1 MALFGQ
7 RYVTVHTRPAQDS
20 TMTVTPPPS
29 KTGLLARLTR
39 SIAAHPWRTIG
50 IWVLIIAG
58 IFAAAGTIGGQ
69 LQNNFTIPNSDAQ
82 KATDLL
88 QKQFPARAGD
98 SATIVFY
105 SDGKLADPQNKAAV
119 DKIIAAA
126 KTVDHVTGAG
136 DPFTQQSGAISPEG
150 NIGFVDIQ
158 FDGQAWGLP
167 ANVIPDFKSTTEAA
181 AQGSSVQIAYTGQ
194 AVQEQ
199 PQQGA
204 SELIGIGVAVII
216 LLIVFGTLI
225 PALIPIVLAILAV
238 VLGISILTIAAGFTD
253 FNTITP
259 ILVSM
264 IGLGVG
270 IDYSLFILMRFRQ
283 ALHDGATPQEAAATA
298 ASTAGRAVI
307 FAGATVAISVVG
319 LATIGLDF
327 ITKMGVGASL
337 SVLTSVA
344 IAVTLL
350 PAVLALLGHKVD
362 RLKIPFIKTPDDSLA
377 AAQKTVVAR
386 WGRFVT
392 SHAWVFLIVPL
403 AVMLLFAAPIVGV
416 QLGAADAGTAPKS
429 TTQRIAYDWLA
440 DGFGPGFNGP
450 LIIAVDTKGDLAVA
464 DKLQKAIETVPDVAA
479 VTPAVPSPNKQA
491 AIITVYAKSSPQDV
505 ATADLVDK
513 LRQTT
518 IPDALK
524 GTGATAYVGGS
535 TAAFE
540 DISATIFSNIPWFL
554 LFVVGITIVILTMA
568 FRSLVVSIKAALT
581 TILSC
586 AAAFGILTLV
596 FQEGYGASLIG
607 LDKTG
612 PIESFLPVIVFALVF
627 GLSMD
632 YEVFL
637 VSRIREAFIGG
648 DTPRV
653 AVTDGVATIGRVI
666 IAAAL
671 IMASVFFAFMTGVDR
686 TIKEFGLALGLAI
699 ILDAFVIRLTLVPAL
714 MHLLDG
720 KAWYIPR
727 WLDKILPRLT
737 IEAPN
742 DK

>member
-1 MALFGQ
+1 
-7 RYVTVHTRPAQDS
+7 
-20 TMTVTPPPS
+20 MTAATPPT
-29 KTGLLARLTR
+29 KTGLLARLTH

-50 IWVLIIAG
+50 IWVLIIVG
-58 IFAAAGTIGGQ
+58 IFAAAATLGGE
-69 LQNNFTIPNSDAQ
+69 LQNKFTIPNSDAQ

-98 SATIVFY
+98 SATIVFHT
-105 SDGKLADPQNKAAV
+105 DGKLTDAQNKATV
-119 DKIIAAA
+119 DKVIAAA
-126 KTVDHVTGAG
+126 KTVDRVTGAG
-136 DPFTQQSGAISPEG
+136 DPFTQDGGAISPEG
-150 NIGFVDIQ
+150 NVGFVDVQ
-158 FDGQAWGLP
+158 FNGQGWDLP
-167 ANVIPDFKSTTEAA
+167 ANVIPDFKDATAA
-181 AQGSSVQIAYTGQ
+181 AAAGSSVQIAYTGG

-204 SELIGIGVAVII
+204 SELIGIGVAIII
-216 LLIVFGTLI
+216 LLIVFGTLL
-225 PALIPIVLAILAV
+225 PALIPIFLAILAV
-238 VLGISILTIAAGFTD
+238 ALGLSILTIAAGFTD

-259 ILVSM
+259 ILASM

-270 IDYSLFILMRFRQ
+270 IDYSLFILTRFRQ
-283 ALHDGATPQEAAATA
+283 ALHDGATPKEAAAVA

-319 LATIGLDF
+319 LVTIGLDF
-327 ITKMGVGASL
+327 LTKMGIGASL

-344 IAVTLL
+344 VAVTLL

-377 AAQKTVVAR
+377 AAKQTAVAR

-392 SHAWVFLIVPL
+392 QRAWVFLIVPL
-403 AVMLLFAAPIVGV
+403 IVMILFALPVLGIN
-416 QLGAADAGTAPKS
+416 LGAADAGTAPKS
-429 TTQRIAYDWLA
+429 TTQRVAYDWLA
-440 DGFGPGFNGP
+440 EGFGPGFNGP
-450 LIIAVDTKGDLAVA
+450 LIVAVDTKGDTAVA
-464 DKLQKAIETVPDVAA
+464 DTLQKAIADTPNVAA
-479 VTPAVPSPNKQA
+479 VTPAIPSPNKQA

-505 ATADLVDK
+505 ATAELVET
-513 LRQTT
+513 LRSTT

-524 GTGATAYVGGS
+524 GTGATAYVGGA

-540 DISATIFSNIPWFL
+540 DIAATIYSNIPWFL
-554 LFVVGITIVILTMA
+554 LFVVGITVVILTMA
-568 FRSLVVSIKAALT
+568 FRSVIISIKAALT

-612 PIESFLPVIVFALVF
+612 PIESFLPVIVFALIF

-637 VSRIREAFIGG
+637 VSRIREAFISG
-648 DTPRV
+648 DTPRE
-653 AVTDGVATIGRVI
+653 AITDGVATIGRVI

-714 MHLLDG
+714 MHLLNEH
-720 KAWYIPR
+720 AWWIPR
-727 WLDKILPRLT
+727 WLDRILPRLT
-737 IEAPN
+737 IEAPE
-742 DK
+742 DRGHMETTAHPQQES

>member
-1 MALFGQ
+1 
-7 RYVTVHTRPAQDS
+7 
-20 TMTVTPPPS
+20 MTVTPPPS
-29 KTGLLARLTR
+29 KSGLLARLTR

-105 SDGKLADPQNKAAV
+105 TDGKLTDAQNKATV

-136 DPFTQQSGAISPEG
+136 DPFTQQGGAISPEG
-150 NIGFVDIQ
+150 NVGFVDIQ

-167 ANVIPDFKSTTEAA
+167 ANVIPDFKSATEAA
-181 AQGSSVQIAYTGQ
+181 AQGSPVQIAYTGQ

-403 AVMLLFAAPIVGV
+403 AVMLLFAAPIAGV

-440 DGFGPGFNGP
+440 EGFGPGFNGP
-450 LIIAVDTKGDLAVA
+450 LIVAVDTKGDLAVA
-464 DKLQKAIETVPDVAA
+464 DKLQKAIESTPNVAA

-491 AIITVYAKSSPQDV
+491 AIITVYAKSSPQEV

>member
-1 MALFGQ
+1 MAASS
-7 RYVTVHTRPAQDS
+7 TPA
-20 TMTVTPPPS
+20 

-50 IWVLIIAG
+50 IWVLVIAG

-69 LQNNFTIPNSDAQ
+69 LQNKFTIPNSDAQ

-98 SATIVFY
+98 SATIVFHAD
-105 SDGKLADPQNKAAV
+105 SKLTDAQNKATV
-119 DKIIAAA
+119 DKIIAAS

-136 DPFTQQSGAISPEG
+136 DPYKQQGGSISPKG
-150 NIGFVDIQ
+150 NVGFVDVQ
-158 FDGQAWGLP
+158 FDGQGWDLP
-167 ANVIPDFKSTTEAA
+167 SNVIPDFKAATTAA
-181 AQGSSVQIAYTGQ
+181 AAGSSVQIAYTGQ

-204 SELIGIGVAVII
+204 SELIGIGVAIII
-216 LLIVFGTLI
+216 LLIVFGTVI
-225 PALIPIVLAILAV
+225 PALIPIILAILAV
-238 VLGISILTIAAGFTD
+238 VLGVSILTIAAGFTD

-283 ALHDGATPQEAAATA
+283 ALHDGATPQEAAALA

-307 FAGATVAISVVG
+307 FAGSTVAISVVG

-327 ITKMGVGASL
+327 ITKMGIGASL
-337 SVLTSVA
+337 SVLTSAA

-377 AAQKTVVAR
+377 AAKKTAVAR

-403 AVMLLFAAPIVGV
+403 GMMLLFAAPVAGV
-416 QLGAADAGTAPKS
+416 HLGAADAGTSPKS
-429 TTQRIAYDWLA
+429 TTQRVAYDWLA
-440 DGFGPGFNGP
+440 EGFGPGFNGP
-450 LIIAVDTKGDLAVA
+450 LIVAVDTKGDLAAA
-464 DKLQKAIETVPDVAA
+464 DKLQKAIAATPNVAA
-479 VTPAVPSPNKQA
+479 ATPAIPSPNKQA

-505 ATADLVDK
+505 ATTDLVDK

-637 VSRIREAFIGG
+637 VSRIREAFVGG
-648 DTPRV
+648 DTPRE

-671 IMASVFFAFMTGVDR
+671 IMASVFFAFMTGIDR

-714 MHLLDG
+714 MYLLDA

-727 WLDKILPRLT
+727 WLNKILPRLT
-737 IEAPN
+737 IEAPS

>member
-1 MALFGQ
+1 
-7 RYVTVHTRPAQDS
+7 
-20 TMTVTPPPS
+20 MTAATPPT
-29 KTGLLARLTR
+29 KTGLLARLTH

-50 IWVLIIAG
+50 IWVLIIVG
-58 IFAAAGTIGGQ
+58 IFAAAATLGGE
-69 LQNNFTIPNSDAQ
+69 LQNKFTIPNSDAQ

-98 SATIVFY
+98 SATIVFHT
-105 SDGKLADPQNKAAV
+105 DGKLTDAENKATV
-119 DKIIAAA
+119 DKVIAAA
-126 KTVDHVTGAG
+126 KTVDRVTGAG
-136 DPFTQQSGAISPEG
+136 DPFTQDGGAISPEG
-150 NIGFVDIQ
+150 NVGFVDVQ
-158 FDGQAWGLP
+158 FNGQGWDLP
-167 ANVIPDFKSTTEAA
+167 ANVIPDFKDATAA
-181 AQGSSVQIAYTGQ
+181 AAAGSSVQIAYTGG

-204 SELIGIGVAVII
+204 SELIGIGVAIII
-216 LLIVFGTLI
+216 LLIVFGTLL
-225 PALIPIVLAILAV
+225 PALIPIFLAILAV
-238 VLGISILTIAAGFTD
+238 ALGLSILTIAAGFTD

-259 ILVSM
+259 ILASM

-270 IDYSLFILMRFRQ
+270 IDYSLFILTRFRQ
-283 ALHDGATPQEAAATA
+283 ALHDGATPKEAAAVA

-319 LATIGLDF
+319 LVTIGLDF
-327 ITKMGVGASL
+327 LTKMGIGASL

-344 IAVTLL
+344 VAVTLL

-377 AAQKTVVAR
+377 AAKQTAVAR

-392 SHAWVFLIVPL
+392 QRAWVFLIVPL
-403 AVMLLFAAPIVGV
+403 IVMILFALPVLGIN
-416 QLGAADAGTAPKS
+416 LGAADAGTAPKS
-429 TTQRIAYDWLA
+429 TTQRVAYDWLA
-440 DGFGPGFNGP
+440 EGFGPGFNGP
-450 LIIAVDTKGDLAVA
+450 LIVAVDTKGDTAVA
-464 DKLQKAIETVPDVAA
+464 DTLQKAIADTPNVAA
-479 VTPAVPSPNKQA
+479 VTPAIPSPNKQA

-505 ATADLVDK
+505 ATAELVET
-513 LRQTT
+513 LRSTT

-524 GTGATAYVGGS
+524 GTGATAYVGGA

-540 DISATIFSNIPWFL
+540 DIAATIYSNIPWFL
-554 LFVVGITIVILTMA
+554 LFVVGITVVILTMA
-568 FRSLVVSIKAALT
+568 FRSVIISIKAALT

-612 PIESFLPVIVFALVF
+612 PIESFLPVIVFALIF

-637 VSRIREAFIGG
+637 VSRIREAFISG
-648 DTPRV
+648 DTPRE
-653 AVTDGVATIGRVI
+653 AITDGVATIGRVI

-714 MHLLDG
+714 MHLLNEH
-720 KAWYIPR
+720 AWWIPR
-727 WLDKILPRLT
+727 WLDRILPRLT
-737 IEAPN
+737 IEAPE
-742 DK
+742 DRGHMETTAHPQQES

>member
-1 MALFGQ
+1 
-7 RYVTVHTRPAQDS
+7 
-20 TMTVTPPPS
+20 MTVTPPPS

-105 SDGKLADPQNKAAV
+105 ADGKLADAQNKAAV

-136 DPFTQQSGAISPEG
+136 DPFSQQGGAISPDG
-150 NIGFVDIQ
+150 NIGFVDVQ

-167 ANVIPDFKSTTEAA
+167 ANVIPDFKSVTEAA
-181 AQGSSVQIAYTGQ
+181 AEGSSVQIAYTGQ

-204 SELIGIGVAVII
+204 SELIGIGVAIII

-307 FAGATVAISVVG
+307 FAGTTVAISVVG

-327 ITKMGVGASL
+327 ITKMGIGASL

-362 RLKIPFIKTPDDSLA
+362 RLKVPFIKTPDDSLA

-403 AVMLLFAAPIVGV
+403 AVMLLFAAPIAGV

-450 LIIAVDTKGDLAVA
+450 LIVAVDTKGDLAVA
-464 DKLQKAIETVPDVAA
+464 DKLQKAIESTPNVAA

-554 LFVVGITIVILTMA
+554 LFVVGITIMILTMA

-737 IEAPN
+737 IEAPK

>member
-1 MALFGQ
+1 MA
-7 RYVTVHTRPAQDS
+7 ASS
-20 TMTVTPPPS
+20 TPTKS
-29 KTGLLARLTR
+29 GLLAGLTR
-39 SIAAHPWRTIG
+39 AIAAHPWRTIG
-50 IWVLIIAG
+50 IWVLIIGG

-69 LQNNFTIPNSDAQ
+69 LQNKFTIPNSDAQ

-98 SATIVFY
+98 SATIVFHT
-105 SDGKLADPQNKAAV
+105 DGKLTDAQNKATV
-119 DKIIAAA
+119 EKVIAAA

-136 DPFTQQSGAISPEG
+136 DPFTNQGGAISPQG
-150 NIGFVDIQ
+150 NVGFVDVQ
-158 FDGQAWGLP
+158 FDGQGWDLP
-167 ANVIPDFKSTTEAA
+167 ANVIPDFKDATTKAA
-181 AQGSSVQIAYTGQ
+181 AGSSVGIAYTGQ

-199 PQQGA
+199 PKQGA
-204 SELIGIGVAVII
+204 SELIGIGVAIII
-216 LLIVFGTLI
+216 LLIVFGTLL
-225 PALIPIVLAILAV
+225 PALIPILLAILAV
-238 VLGISILTIAAGFTD
+238 ALGISILTIAAGFTD

-259 ILVSM
+259 ILASM

-270 IDYSLFILMRFRQ
+270 IDYSLFILTRFRQ
-283 ALHDGATPQEAAATA
+283 ALHDGATPKEAAAVA

-327 ITKMGVGASL
+327 ITKMGIGASL

-377 AAQKTVVAR
+377 AAQKTAVAR

-403 AVMLLFAAPIVGV
+403 AVMLLFAAPVAGV
-416 QLGAADAGTAPKS
+416 HLGSADAGTAPKS
-429 TTQRIAYDWLA
+429 TTQRVAYDWLA
-440 DGFGPGFNGP
+440 EGFGPGFNGP
-450 LIIAVDTKGDLAVA
+450 LIVAVDTKGDIAAA
-464 DKLQKAIETVPDVAA
+464 DKLQKAIADTANVAA
-479 VTPAVPSPNKQA
+479 VTPAIASPNKQA

-505 ATADLVDK
+505 ATTDLVDT
-513 LRQTT
+513 LRGTT

-535 TAAFE
+535 TASFE

-596 FQEGYGASLIG
+596 FQQGYGASLIG
-607 LDKTG
+607 IDKTG
-612 PIESFLPVIVFALVF
+612 PIESFLPVIVFALIF

-637 VSRIREAFIGG
+637 VSRIREAFVGG
-648 DTPRV
+648 DTPRE

-714 MHLLDG
+714 MYLLDRN
-720 KAWYIPR
+720 AWWIPR

-737 IEAPN
+737 IEAPE
-742 DK
+742 DAGHMETTAHPHES

>member
-1 MALFGQ
+1 
-7 RYVTVHTRPAQDS
+7 
-20 TMTVTPPPS
+20 MTAATPPT
-29 KTGLLARLTR
+29 KTGLLARLTH

-50 IWVLIIAG
+50 IWVLIIVG
-58 IFAAAGTIGGQ
+58 IFAAAATLGGE
-69 LQNNFTIPNSDAQ
+69 LQNKFTIPNSDAQ

-98 SATIVFY
+98 SATIVFHT
-105 SDGKLADPQNKAAV
+105 DGKLTDAQNKATV
-119 DKIIAAA
+119 DKVIAAA
-126 KTVDHVTGAG
+126 KTVDRVTGAG
-136 DPFTQQSGAISPEG
+136 DPFTQDGGAISPEG
-150 NIGFVDIQ
+150 NVGFVDVQ
-158 FDGQAWGLP
+158 FNGQGWDLP
-167 ANVIPDFKSTTEAA
+167 ANVIPDFKDATTAA
-181 AQGSSVQIAYTGQ
+181 AAGSSVQIAYTGG

-204 SELIGIGVAVII
+204 SELIGIGVAIII
-216 LLIVFGTLI
+216 LLIVFGTLL
-225 PALIPIVLAILAV
+225 PALIPIFLAILAV
-238 VLGISILTIAAGFTD
+238 ALGLSILTIAAGFTD

-259 ILVSM
+259 ILASM

-270 IDYSLFILMRFRQ
+270 IDYSLFILTRFRQ
-283 ALHDGATPQEAAATA
+283 ALHDGATPKEAAAVA

-319 LATIGLDF
+319 LVTIGLDF
-327 ITKMGVGASL
+327 LTKMGIGAAL

-344 IAVTLL
+344 VAVTLL

-377 AAQKTVVAR
+377 AAKQTAVAR

-392 SHAWVFLIVPL
+392 QRAWVFLIVPL
-403 AVMLLFAAPIVGV
+403 IVMILFALPVLGIN
-416 QLGAADAGTAPKS
+416 LGAADAGTAPKS
-429 TTQRIAYDWLA
+429 TTQRVAYDWLA
-440 DGFGPGFNGP
+440 EGFGPGFNGP
-450 LIIAVDTKGDLAVA
+450 LIVAVDTKGDTAVA
-464 DKLQKAIETVPDVAA
+464 DTLQKAIADTPNVAA
-479 VTPAVPSPNKQA
+479 VTPAIPSPNKQA
-491 AIITVYAKSSPQDV
+491 AIITVYAKSSPQDI
-505 ATADLVDK
+505 ATAELVQT
-513 LRQTT
+513 LRSTT

-524 GTGATAYVGGS
+524 GTGATAYVGGA

-540 DISATIFSNIPWFL
+540 DIAATIYSNIPWFL
-554 LFVVGITIVILTMA
+554 LFVVGITVVILTMA
-568 FRSLVVSIKAALT
+568 FRSVIISIKAALT

-612 PIESFLPVIVFALVF
+612 PIESFLPVIVFALIF

-637 VSRIREAFIGG
+637 VSRIREAFISG
-648 DTPRV
+648 DTPRE
-653 AVTDGVATIGRVI
+653 AITDGVATIGRVI

-714 MHLLDG
+714 MHLLNEH
-720 KAWYIPR
+720 AWWIPR
-727 WLDKILPRLT
+727 WLDRILPRLT
-737 IEAPN
+737 IEAPE
-742 DK
+742 DRGHLETTAHPHKEA

>member
-1 MALFGQ
+1 MAASS
-7 RYVTVHTRPAQDS
+7 TPA
-20 TMTVTPPPS
+20 

-105 SDGKLADPQNKAAV
+105 SDAKLADAPNKAAV

-136 DPFTQQSGAISPEG
+136 DPFTQQGGAISPDG
-150 NIGFVDIQ
+150 TIGFVDVQ

-167 ANVIPDFKSTTEAA
+167 ANVIPDFKSATEAA
-181 AQGSSVQIAYTGQ
+181 AEGTSVQIAYTGQ

-225 PALIPIVLAILAV
+225 PALIPIILAILAV

-327 ITKMGVGASL
+327 ITKMGIGASL

-377 AAQKTVVAR
+377 AAKKTAVAR

-403 AVMLLFAAPIVGV
+403 AVMLLFAAPVAGV
-416 QLGAADAGTAPKS
+416 HLGAADAGTSPKS
-429 TTQRIAYDWLA
+429 TTQRVAYDWLA
-440 DGFGPGFNGP
+440 EGFGPGFNGP
-450 LIIAVDTKGDLAVA
+450 LIVAVDTKGDLAVA

-479 VTPAVPSPNKQA
+479 VTPAIPSPNKQA
-491 AIITVYAKSSPQDV
+491 AIITVYAKSSPQDT
-505 ATADLVDK
+505 ATGDLVK
-513 LRQTT
+513 TLRKTT
-518 IPDALK
+518 IPETLK
-524 GTGATAYVGGS
+524 GTDALAYVGGS

-540 DISATIFSNIPWFL
+540 DISTTIFSNIPWFL
-554 LFVVGITIVILTMA
+554 LFVVGITILILTMA
-568 FRSLVVSIKAALT
+568 FRSLIVSIKAALT

-671 IMASVFFAFMTGVDR
+671 IMASVFFAFMTGIDR

-714 MHLLDG
+714 MYLLDG

-737 IEAPN
+737 IEAPS

>member
-1 MALFGQ
+1 MAASSNP
-7 RYVTVHTRPAQDS
+7 T
-20 TMTVTPPPS
+20 

-50 IWVLIIAG
+50 IWVLIIVG

-69 LQNNFTIPNSDAQ
+69 LQNKFTIPNSDAQ

-98 SATIVFY
+98 SATIVFHT
-105 SDGKLADPQNKAAV
+105 DGKLTDAQNKATV
-119 DKIIAAA
+119 EKVIAAA
-126 KTVDHVTGAG
+126 KSADRVTGAG
-136 DPFTQQSGAISPEG
+136 DPFTQESGAISPEG
-150 NIGFVDIQ
+150 NVGFVDVQ
-158 FDGQAWGLP
+158 FDGQGWDLP
-167 ANVIPDFKSTTEAA
+167 ANVIPDFKDATTAA
-181 AQGSSVQIAYTGQ
+181 AAGSSVQIAYTGQ

-204 SELIGIGVAVII
+204 SELIGIGVAIII
-216 LLIVFGTLI
+216 LLIVFGTLL
-225 PALIPIVLAILAV
+225 PALIPIFLAILAV
-238 VLGISILTIAAGFTD
+238 ALGISILTIAAGFTD

-259 ILVSM
+259 ILASM

-270 IDYSLFILMRFRQ
+270 IDYSLFILTRFRQ
-283 ALHDGATPQEAAATA
+283 ALHDGATPKEAAAVA

-319 LATIGLDF
+319 LVTIGLDF
-327 ITKMGVGASL
+327 LTKMGIGASL

-362 RLKIPFIKTPDDSLA
+362 RLKIPFIKTPDDSLVA
-377 AAQKTVVAR
+377 AKKTAVAR

-403 AVMLLFAAPIVGV
+403 AVMLLFAAPVVRV

-429 TTQRIAYDWLA
+429 TTQRVAYDWLA
-440 DGFGPGFNGP
+440 EGFGPGFNGP
-450 LIIAVDTKGDLAVA
+450 LIVAVDTKGDTAAA
-464 DKLQKAIETVPDVAA
+464 DTLQKAIAETPNVAA
-479 VTPAVPSPNKQA
+479 VTPAIPRPNKQA
-491 AIITVYAKSSPQDV
+491 AIITVYAKSSPQDIE
-505 ATADLVDK
+505 TTDLVDT
-513 LRQTT
+513 LRATT

-540 DISATIFSNIPWFL
+540 DISATIYSNIPWFL
-554 LFVVGITIVILTMA
+554 LFVVGITVVILTMA
-568 FRSLVVSIKAALT
+568 FRSLVISIKAALT

-596 FQEGYGASLIG
+596 FQEGYGAGLIG

-612 PIESFLPVIVFALVF
+612 PIESFLPVIVFALIF

-637 VSRIREAFIGG
+637 VSRIREAFVGG
-648 DTPRV
+648 DTPRE

-714 MHLLDG
+714 MHLLNQN
-720 KAWYIPR
+720 AWWIPR
-727 WLDKILPRLT
+727 WLDKVLPKLT
-737 IEAPN
+737 IEAPEERGHTETTAHPHES
-742 DK
+742 

>member
-1 MALFGQ
+1 MSA
-7 RYVTVHTRPAQDS
+7 T
-20 TMTVTPPPS
+20 TPPV

-39 SIAAHPWRTIG
+39 AIAAHPWRAIG
-50 IWVLIIAG
+50 VWVLIIVAVFG
-58 IFAAAGTIGGQ
+58 AAGTIGGQ
-69 LQNNFTIPNSDAQ
+69 LQNNFSIPNSDAQ

-98 SATIVFY
+98 SATIVFHT
-105 SDGKLADPQNKAAV
+105 DGKLTDAQNKATV
-119 DKIIAAA
+119 EKVIAAA

-136 DPFTQQSGAISPEG
+136 DPFAQKGGAISPQG
-150 NIGFVDIQ
+150 NVGFVDVQ
-158 FDGQAWGLP
+158 FDGQGWSLP
-167 ANVIPDFKSTTEAA
+167 ANVIPDFKSATEKAA
-181 AQGSSVQIAYTGQ
+181 AGSAVQIAYTGQ

-199 PQQGA
+199 PEQGA
-204 SELIGIGVAVII
+204 SELIGIVAAIII
-216 LLIVFGTLI
+216 LLIVFGTLL

-238 VLGISILTIAAGFTD
+238 ALGISVLTIAAGFTD

-259 ILVSM
+259 ILASM

-270 IDYSLFILMRFRQ
+270 IDYSLFIVTRFRQ
-283 ALHDGATPQEAAATA
+283 ALHDGATPKDAAATA

-307 FAGATVAISVVG
+307 FAGSTVAISVVG

-327 ITKMGVGASL
+327 ITKMGIGASL

-344 IAVTLL
+344 VAVTLL

-377 AAQKTVVAR
+377 AAQKTAVAR

-403 AVMLLFAAPIVGV
+403 AVMLLFAAPVAGV
-416 QLGAADAGTAPKS
+416 HLGAADAGTAPKS
-429 TTQRIAYDWLA
+429 TTQRVAYDWLA
-440 DGFGPGFNGP
+440 EGFGPGFNGP
-450 LIIAVDTKGDLAVA
+450 LIVAVDTHGDMAVA
-464 DKLQKAIETVPDVAA
+464 DKLQKAIVATPNVAA
-479 VTPAVPSPNKQA
+479 ASPAIPSPNKQA
-491 AIITVYAKSSPQDV
+491 AIITVYAKSSPQDT
-505 ATADLVDK
+505 ATGDLVTT
-513 LRQTT
+513 LRDTT
-518 IPDALK
+518 IPNALEGTDAV
-524 GTGATAYVGGS
+524 AHVGGS
-535 TAAFE
+535 TAAFD
-540 DISATIFSNIPWFL
+540 DISATIYSNIPWFL
-554 LFVVGITIVILTMA
+554 LFVVGITIIILTMA

-612 PIESFLPVIVFALVF
+612 PIESFLPVIVFALIF

-637 VSRIREAFIGG
+637 VSRIREAFVGG
-648 DTPRV
+648 DTPR
-653 AVTDGVATIGRVI
+653 AAITDGVATIGRVI

-714 MHLLDG
+714 MHLLDRN
-720 KAWYIPR
+720 AWWIPR
-727 WLDKILPRLT
+727 WLDKILPSLT
-737 IEAPN
+737 IEAPE
-742 DK
+742 DRGHMETSAHPHGG

>member
-1 MALFGQ
+1 MSA
-7 RYVTVHTRPAQDS
+7 T
-20 TMTVTPPPS
+20 TPPT

-39 SIAAHPWRTIG
+39 AIAAHPWRAIG
-50 IWVLIIAG
+50 MWVLIIAG

-69 LQNNFTIPNSDAQ
+69 LQNKFTIPNSDAQ

-98 SATIVFY
+98 SATLVFHT
-105 SDGKLADPQNKAAV
+105 DGKLTDAQNKATV

-136 DPFTQQSGAISPEG
+136 DPFKQQGGAISPQG
-150 NIGFVDIQ
+150 NVGFVDVQ
-158 FDGQAWGLP
+158 FDGQGWDLP
-167 ANVIPDFKSTTEAA
+167 ATVIPDFKDATAKAA
-181 AQGSSVQIAYTGQ
+181 AGSTVQIAYTGQ

-199 PQQGA
+199 PKQGA
-204 SELIGIGVAVII
+204 SELIGIAVAIII
-216 LLIVFGTLI
+216 LLIVFGTLL
-225 PALIPIVLAILAV
+225 PALIPIILAILAV
-238 VLGISILTIAAGFTD
+238 ALGIGILTIAAGFTD

-259 ILVSM
+259 ILASM

-270 IDYSLFILMRFRQ
+270 IDYSLFIVTRFRQ
-283 ALHDGATPQEAAATA
+283 ALHDGATPKDAAATA

-327 ITKMGVGASL
+327 ITKMGIGASL

-344 IAVTLL
+344 VAVTLL

-362 RLKIPFIKTPDDSLA
+362 RFKIPFIKTPDDSLA
-377 AAQKTVVAR
+377 AAKQTVVAR

-392 SHAWVFLIVPL
+392 GHAWVFLIVPL
-403 AVMLLFAAPIVGV
+403 AVMLLFAAPVVGV

-429 TTQRIAYDWLA
+429 TTQRVAYDWLA
-440 DGFGPGFNGP
+440 EGFGPGFNGP
-450 LIIAVDTKGDLAVA
+450 LIVAVDTKGDTAVA
-464 DKLQKAIETVPDVAA
+464 STLQKAIADTPNVAA
-479 VTPAVPSPNKQA
+479 VTPAIPSPNKQA
-491 AIITVYAKSSPQDV
+491 AIITVYAKSSPQDI
-505 ATADLVDK
+505 ATTDLVDT
-513 LRQTT
+513 LRATT

-540 DISATIFSNIPWFL
+540 DISATIYSNIPWFL

-568 FRSLVVSIKAALT
+568 FRSLVISIKAALT

-612 PIESFLPVIVFALVF
+612 PIESFLPVIVFALIF

-637 VSRIREAFIGG
+637 VSRIREAFVSG
-648 DTPRV
+648 DTPRD
-653 AVTDGVATIGRVI
+653 AITDGVATIGRVI

-714 MHLLDG
+714 MHLLNQN
-720 KAWYIPR
+720 AWWIPR
-727 WLDKILPRLT
+727 WLDKVLPRLT
-737 IEAPN
+737 IEAPE
-742 DK
+742 DKGHMETTAHPHQES